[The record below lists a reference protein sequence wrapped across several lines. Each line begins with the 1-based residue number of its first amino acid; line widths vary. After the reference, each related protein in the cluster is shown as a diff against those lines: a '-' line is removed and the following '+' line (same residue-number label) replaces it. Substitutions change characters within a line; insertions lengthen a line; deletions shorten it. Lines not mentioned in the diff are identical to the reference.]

1 MNWVENFF
9 RMITGDSEL
18 SSADQTRAYED
29 FKNWFHKEA
38 KGFLFT
44 YDEDEV
50 YDQIGEV
57 TESLLKYVM
66 KHGLPEKPE
75 NFLVRTVHNSLKQLF
90 RKKETVNRY
99 SIKKQI
105 EKIILDLENSGVLH
119 SIEEKTGFPEMI
131 ESETV
136 DSETLSGYI
145 ALEMQGRPT
154 MKEMVLGV
162 IRAAGGVVIRED
174 LIEEWLDYKLAR
186 VPVPIEPSEDDDNPE
201 TNDER
206 DVDLLPGEKMVIN
219 EAVGT
224 TFSQIERLISES
236 PKITDHQLI
245 IIIYMYIGGYTLR
258 ETTTVTGIPRATIDY
273 YLSERANLSVKSILA
288 KNLTLLRGSLPGRGA
303 GEVTAWFGDG
313 LYQLLQENYRA
324 YILENN
330 RMAELQKRSEK

>member
-50 YDQIGEV
+50 NDEIGEV
-57 TESLLKYVM
+57 TESLLKHVR
-66 KHGLPEKPE
+66 KHGLPERPE
-75 NFLVRTVHNSLKQLF
+75 NFLVRTVHNSLKSLF
-90 RKKETVNRY
+90 RKKEFANRY
-99 SIKKQI
+99 AIRRQI
-105 EKIILDLENSGVLH
+105 EKVIEDLENSGVLH

-136 DSETLSGYI
+136 DTETLSGYI

-273 YLSERANLSVKSILA
+273 YISDRANLSVKSILA